1 MLFESC
7 TIEHEVGKGEER
19 PCLLV
24 KLFLNV
30 FAASS
35 LSLYDSEDRELLFI
49 P

>member
-1 MLFESC
+1 MLLERC

-24 KLFLNV
+24 ELFLNV

-35 LSLYDSEDRELLFI
+35 LSLYDSEDGELLLI